1 MFNVLGDIS
10 WLAVILAAVILTVLG
25 GVYFGA
31 LVAKQY
37 ALALGRDPSKKADFK
52 AIGIVGPLFANLATI
67 IASAVLFQVLGINSL
82 GDAIVFGLIVGVG
95 YLAAMTLNIAINP
108 NFPRPFAYTFVNA
121 PYFIVGSVITSL
133 LLFLI

>member
-1 MFNVLGDIS
+1 MFNVLGEIN
-10 WLAVILAAVILTVLG
+10 WFGVALAAVILTVLG

-31 LVAKQY
+31 IIAKQY

-67 IASAVLFQVLGINSL
+67 LASAVLFQVLGINNL
-82 GDAIVFGLIVGVG
+82 GDAIVFGLIIGVG

-108 NFPRPFAYTFVNA
+108 NFPKPFAYTFVNA

-133 LLFLI
+133 LFYFI